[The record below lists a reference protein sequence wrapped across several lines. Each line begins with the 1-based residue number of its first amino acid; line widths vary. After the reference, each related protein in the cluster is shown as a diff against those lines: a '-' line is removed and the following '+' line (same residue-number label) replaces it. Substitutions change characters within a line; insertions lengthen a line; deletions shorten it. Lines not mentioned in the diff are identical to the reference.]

1 MKKTDLFAVAVIA
14 VIGTVIASVVCN
26 MLLGDPNESSVTF
39 KTIMPISSKL
49 ESPDPEIFN
58 ADAIN
63 PTVEVY
69 VGSCIDEDR
78 DGELSSAELVAC
90 NKELPFDYEEE
101 EESEETEEDETQ
113 EDEEQ

>member
-14 VIGTVIASVVCN
+14 VVGTVIASIICN

-69 VGSCIDEDR
+69 VGNCIDEDQ

-101 EESEETEEDETQ
+101 SEETEEDETQ

>member
-1 MKKTDLFAVAVIA
+1 MKKTDLFAIVVIA
-14 VIGTVIASVVCN
+14 VVGTVAAFFICN
-26 MLLGDPNESSVTF
+26 ALLGDPNEKSVTF
-39 KTIMPISSKL
+39 KTINPISSKL

-69 VGSCIDEDR
+69 VGNCVDEDQ

-101 EESEETEEDETQ
+101 DEEESEEEDENQ